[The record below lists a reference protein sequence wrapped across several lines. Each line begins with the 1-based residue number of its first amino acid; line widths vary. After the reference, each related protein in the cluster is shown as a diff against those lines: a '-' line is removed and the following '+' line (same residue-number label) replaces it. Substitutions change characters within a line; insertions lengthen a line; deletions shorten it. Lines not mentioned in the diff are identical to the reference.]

1 LTFFCKDGT
10 NNPAKNLKYYQMKR
24 IIRKVAVLGSGVMGS
39 RIACHFAG
47 IGVPVLLLDMVPKE
61 LNPAEQA
68 KGLTPEHPAVKNR
81 IVNEALAAAV
91 KSNPSPLYSKD
102 ALKKIST
109 GNFTDNMKDIAS
121 CDWIIEVV
129 VERLDIKQHI
139 FAEVE
144 KYRRPGTL
152 ITSNTSGIPIHM
164 MAEGRSDDFK
174 KHFCGTHFFN
184 PPRYLRLLEI
194 IPTQYTDPAIIDFLM
209 NYGDLHLGKTT
220 VLCKDTPAFIAN
232 RIGVFGIM
240 SIFGLVEKMGLTID
254 EVDALTGPVI
264 GRPKSATFRTADVVG
279 IDTLVKVAKGVADN
293 CPGDE
298 QKQVF
303 EIPAWL
309 NKMVGNKWL
318 GDKTGQGFFKKMA
331 PGAKGEKEIHVL
343 NLASME
349 YEPRKK
355 PKFATL
361 EAAKPIEDLKARLK
375 ALVGGSDKAGEFYRM
390 FHWGLFSYIS
400 HRIPEISDE
409 LYRVDDAMMAGFGW
423 EIGAFESWDT
433 LGVDAS
439 IKKMKEAGFTV
450 AAWVEEMIASGA
462 TTFYKVENGK
472 RLFYD
477 PSSKT
482 YKPLPGA
489 DVFIVMKNFENHLVW
504 KNSACKTYHL
514 GDDVL
519 GLEWYTKMGSIG
531 GEVLEGIQKSI
542 ALAEEKYK
550 GLVIANDSQNFSAG
564 ANVGM
569 IFMLAVEQEYDE
581 LDMAIRLFQNTM
593 MRARY
598 SSVPVV
604 VAPHALTLG
613 GACELS
619 LHSDKVCASAE
630 TYIGLVELGVG
641 LIPGGGGTKEFVLR
655 AADEMHED
663 EPETITLKNR
673 FLTIATA
680 KVATS
685 AQEGFELGILR
696 KGHDEIVYN
705 QARRIAEGKR
715 SVIELF
721 DSGYTIPVQRKDIKV
736 LGRSAL
742 GALLAGVNG
751 MWRAG
756 YATDHDAMVAR
767 KLAYVMCGGDL
778 SEPTLVSEQY
788 LLDLEREAFMSLC
801 GEKKTLERIQSV
813 LKSGKPV
820 RN

>member
-1 LTFFCKDGT
+1 
-10 NNPAKNLKYYQMKR
+10 MSKR
-24 IIRKVAVLGSGVMGS
+24 LIRKVAVLGSGVMGS

-47 IGVPVLLLDMVPKE
+47 IGLPVLLLDIAPKD
-61 LNPAEQA
+61 LTDAEKA
-68 KGLTPEHPAVKNR
+68 KGLSPDHPAVKNR
-81 IVNEALAAAV
+81 IVNEALAAAI
-91 KSNPSPLYSKD
+91 KSNPSPTYTKD
-102 ALKKIST
+102 VVKRIKT
-109 GNFTDNMKDIAS
+109 GNFTDDMKDIAG
-121 CDWIIEVV
+121 CDWVIEVV
-129 VERLDIKQHI
+129 VERLDIKQQI
-139 FAEVE
+139 FTEVE
-144 KYRRPGTL
+144 KYRKPGTL
-152 ITSNTSGIPIHM
+152 ITSNTSGIPIHL
-164 MAEGRSDDFK
+164 MAEGRSEDFK

-194 IPTQYTDPAIIDFLM
+194 IPTPHTDPAITDFLLH
-209 NYGDLHLGKTT
+209 YGDLYLGKTT

-232 RIGVFGIM
+232 RIGVYGIM
-240 SIFGLVEKMGLTID
+240 ALFGLVEKMGLTID
-254 EVDALTGPVI
+254 EIDALTGPII

-279 IDTLVKVAKGVADN
+279 IDTLVKVAKGVQDN
-293 CPGDE
+293 CPNDE
-298 QKQVF
+298 AKNTF
-303 EIPAWL
+303 TIPAWL
-309 NKMVGNKWL
+309 DKMVANKWL
-318 GDKTGQGFFKKMA
+318 GDKTGQGFFKKTR
-331 PGAKGEKEIHVL
+331 GGGGEKEILVL
-343 NLASME
+343 NLKTME

-355 PKFATL
+355 PKFASV
-361 EAAKPIEDLKARLK
+361 EAAKPIDDLKTRLK
-375 ALVGGSDKAGEFYRM
+375 ALCTGMDKAGDFYRH
-390 FHWGLFSYIS
+390 FHYGLFSYIS

-409 LYRVDDAMMAGFGW
+409 IYRVDDAMMAGFGW
-423 EIGAFESWDT
+423 EIGAFESWDV
-433 LGVDAS
+433 LGVEGTV
-439 IKKMKEAGFTV
+439 KKMQDAGYAV
-450 AAWVEEMIASGA
+450 APWVQEMLAAGIK
-462 TTFYKVENGK
+462 TFFKVENGQK
-472 RLFYD
+472 LYYD
-477 PSSKT
+477 IASKS
-482 YKPLPGA
+482 YKSLPGGEA
-489 DVFIVMKNFENHLVW
+489 FIVMKNFENQTVW
-504 KNSACKTYHL
+504 KNSSCRTYHL

-542 ALAEEKYK
+542 ALAENKYK
-550 GLVIANDSQNFSAG
+550 GLVIANEGTNFSAG

-569 IFMLAVEQEYDE
+569 IFMLAIEQEYDE

-604 VAPHALTLG
+604 VAPHALSLG

-619 LHSDKVCASAE
+619 LHADKVCPAAE

-685 AQEGFELGILR
+685 AAEAFELGILR
-696 KGHDEIVYN
+696 KGHDEVILN
-705 QARRIAEGKR
+705 QGRRIAEAKK
-715 SVIELF
+715 SVQEIY
-721 DSGYTIPVQRKDIKV
+721 DSGYITPVQRSDIKV

-742 GALLAGVNG
+742 GALYAGING

-756 YATDHDAMVAR
+756 YATDHDVVVAK

-778 SEPTLVSEQY
+778 SEQSAVTEQY
-788 LLDLEREAFMSLC
+788 LLDLEREAFLSLC

-813 LKSGKPV
+813 LKGGKPV